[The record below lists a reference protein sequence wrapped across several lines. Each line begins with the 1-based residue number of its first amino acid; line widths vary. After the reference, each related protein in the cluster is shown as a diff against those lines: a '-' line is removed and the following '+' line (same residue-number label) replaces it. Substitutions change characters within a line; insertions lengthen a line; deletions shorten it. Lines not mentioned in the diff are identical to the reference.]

1 MQIDADRCRKR
12 RIKAR
17 SVIGFPQISR
27 TVRDA
32 GTEMY
37 IRKYKNGYRC
47 EVEKHGV
54 RESRT
59 FETKRLAQ
67 EWGKRREL
75 EINPA
80 TVKAEV
86 HLFHDV
92 CDRYLRDVSSRKD
105 GFKWET
111 LRINAFK
118 EHFGNVPLDSLR
130 QPQMASWRDSRQVE
144 VTGGTVRREKTL
156 LNHIFTIARLEWH
169 YIDFKPFE
177 GVKMPADN
185 EVREQV
191 WGWKLIKR
199 VLRAPATGKTQ
210 EAKEAFHIALRT
222 AMRLQE
228 VLAAPALFD
237 KARQVVD
244 LPPELDKMNRRR
256 VIPIGRIA
264 AKLLDRPAFVVDAN
278 EASTLF
284 SDLLGCLGIEGMMFR
299 DSRATALTHLAPK
312 LTILQLQKVSGHK
325 DIRMLARYFREAPE
339 AISRLI

>member
-1 MQIDADRCRKR
+1 M
-12 RIKAR
+12 
-17 SVIGFPQISR
+17 S
-27 TVRDA
+27 
-32 GTEMY
+32 Y
-37 IRKYKNGYRC
+37 IRKSKNGYRC
-47 EVEKHGV
+47 EVEKFGV

-92 CDRYLRDVSSRKD
+92 CDRYLRDVSVKKD
-105 GFKWET
+105 GLKWET

-130 QPQMASWRDSRQVE
+130 QPQMAAWRDARVKE

-156 LNHIFTIARLEWH
+156 LNHIFTVARLEWH

-191 WGWKLIKR
+191 WKWQQIKR
-199 VLRAPATGKTQ
+199 VLRAPATGKT
-210 EAKEAFHIALRT
+210 KEVVDAFHIALRT

-237 KARQVVD
+237 KVRQVVD

-256 VIPIGRIA
+256 VIPIGRIGA
-264 AKLLDRPAFVVDAN
+264 RLLQRAPFIVDAN

-284 SDLLGCLGIEGMMFR
+284 SDLLGCLGIQGMMFR
-299 DSRATALTHLAPK
+299 DSRATALTLMARRVD
-312 LTILQLQKVSGHK
+312 IMRLQRISGHK
-325 DIRMLARYFREAPE
+325 DIRQLSRYYREKSE
-339 AISRLI
+339 DISKLI

>member
-1 MQIDADRCRKR
+1 M
-12 RIKAR
+12 
-17 SVIGFPQISR
+17 S
-27 TVRDA
+27 
-32 GTEMY
+32 Y
-37 IRKYKNGYRC
+37 IRKSKNGYRC
-47 EVEKHGV
+47 EVEKFGI

-75 EINPA
+75 EINPE

-118 EHFGNVPLDSLR
+118 EHFGNVPINSLK
-130 QPQMASWRDSRQVE
+130 QPNMAAWRDDRCKE

-156 LNHIFTIARLEWH
+156 LNHIFTVARLEWH

-210 EAKEAFHIALRT
+210 EVKDAFHIALRT

-228 VLAAPALFD
+228 VLAAPELFD
-237 KARQVVD
+237 KVRQVVD

-256 VIPIGRIA
+256 VIPIGRIGA
-264 AKLLDRPAFVVDAN
+264 RLLQRAPFIVDAN

-299 DSRATALTHLAPK
+299 DSRATALTLLARK
-312 LTILQLQKVSGHK
+312 VDVMRLQKISGHK
-325 DIRMLARYFREAPE
+325 DVRMLSRYYREAPE
-339 AISRLI
+339 NISKLI

>member
-1 MQIDADRCRKR
+1 M
-12 RIKAR
+12 
-17 SVIGFPQISR
+17 S
-27 TVRDA
+27 
-32 GTEMY
+32 Y

-47 EVEKHGV
+47 EVEKFGI

-80 TVKAEV
+80 TVKAPEV

-118 EHFGNVPLDSLR
+118 EHFGNVPINELK
-130 QPQMASWRDSRQVE
+130 QPNMAAWRDARVKE

-156 LNHIFTIARLEWH
+156 LNHIFNVARLEWH
-169 YIDFKPFE
+169 YCDHKPFE
-177 GVKMPADN
+177 GVSMPPDN
-185 EVREQV
+185 QAREATWHWTQIR
-191 WGWKLIKR
+191 K
-199 VLRAPATGKTQ
+199 VLRAPTTGKKGQ
-210 EAKEAFHIALRT
+210 EVKDVFHISLRT
-222 AMRLQE
+222 GLRLQE
-228 VLAAPALFD
+228 ALKAPELFD
-237 KARQVVD
+237 KVRQVVD

-256 VIPIGRIA
+256 VIPIGRIGA
-264 AKLLDRPAFVVDAN
+264 RLLQRAPFVVDAN

-284 SDLLGCLGIEGMMFR
+284 SDLLGCLGITGMMFR
-299 DSRATALTHLAPK
+299 DSRATALTLLARK
-312 LTILQLQKVSGHK
+312 VDVMRLQKISGHK
-325 DIRMLARYFREAPE
+325 DVRMLSRYYRESAE
-339 AISRLI
+339 SISKLI

>member
-1 MQIDADRCRKR
+1 MA
-12 RIKAR
+12 
-17 SVIGFPQISR
+17 
-27 TVRDA
+27 
-32 GTEMY
+32 Y

-47 EVEKHGV
+47 EVEKFGI

-80 TVKAEV
+80 RNSEPVQ

-92 CDRYLRDVSSRKD
+92 CDRYLRDVSVKKD
-105 GFKWET
+105 GLKWEL

-118 EHFGNVPLDSLR
+118 EHFKNVPLDSLR
-130 QPQMASWRDSRQVE
+130 QPQMAAWRDARCKE

-156 LNHIFTIARLEWH
+156 LNHIFTVARQEWH
-169 YIDFKPFE
+169 YITHQPFD
-177 GVKMPADN
+177 GVKMPPDN
-185 EVREQV
+185 ESREQT
-191 WGWKLIKR
+191 WKWQQIKR

-210 EAKEAFHIALRT
+210 EVKEAFHISLRT

-228 VLAAPALFD
+228 VLAAPELFD
-237 KARQVVD
+237 KVRQVVD
-244 LPPELDKMNRRR
+244 LPPELDKMKRRR

-264 AKLLDRPAFVVDAN
+264 AKLLDRPAFVVDPN

-299 DSRATALTHLAPK
+299 DSRATALTLLAKK

-325 DIRMLARYFREAPE
+325 DIRMLGRYFRESPSD
-339 AISRLI
+339 ISKLI

>member
-1 MQIDADRCRKR
+1 M
-12 RIKAR
+12 
-17 SVIGFPQISR
+17 S
-27 TVRDA
+27 
-32 GTEMY
+32 Y
-37 IRKYKNGYRC
+37 IRKSKNGYRC
-47 EVEKHGV
+47 EVEKFGI

-80 TVKAEV
+80 TVKAPEV

-92 CDRYLRDVSSRKD
+92 CDRYLRDVSIKKD
-105 GFKWET
+105 GLKWEA

-118 EHFGNVPLDSLR
+118 EHFGNVPINALK
-130 QPQMASWRDSRQVE
+130 QPNMAAWRDARCKE

-156 LNHIFTIARLEWH
+156 LNHIFTVARLEWH

-199 VLRAPATGKTQ
+199 VLRAPATGKTR
-210 EAKEAFHIALRT
+210 EVVDAFHIALRT

-237 KARQVVD
+237 KVRQVVD

-278 EASTLF
+278 EASTIF

-299 DSRATALTHLAPK
+299 DSRATALTLLARK
-312 LTILQLQKVSGHK
+312 VDVMRLQKISGHK
-325 DIRMLARYFREAPE
+325 DVRMLSRYCREKPE
-339 AISRLI
+339 DISRLI

>member
-1 MQIDADRCRKR
+1 MA
-12 RIKAR
+12 
-17 SVIGFPQISR
+17 
-27 TVRDA
+27 
-32 GTEMY
+32 Y
-37 IRKYKNGYRC
+37 IRKYKTGYRC
-47 EVEKHGV
+47 EVEKFGV

-80 TVKAEV
+80 TVKAEA

-92 CDRYLRDVSSRKD
+92 CDRYLRDVSIKKD
-105 GFKWET
+105 GLKWER

-118 EHFGNVPLDSLR
+118 EHFKNVPINELK
-130 QPQMASWRDSRQVE
+130 QPNMAAWRDARCKE

-156 LNHIFTIARLEWH
+156 LNHIFTVARLEWH

-191 WGWKLIKR
+191 WGWKQIKR
-199 VLRAPATGKTQ
+199 VLRAPATGKTR
-210 EAKEAFHIALRT
+210 EVVDAFHIALRT

-228 VLAAPALFD
+228 VLAAPELFD
-237 KARQVVD
+237 KVRQVVD

-256 VIPIGRIA
+256 VIPIGRIGA
-264 AKLLDRPAFVVDAN
+264 RLLQRAPFIVDPN

-284 SDLLGCLGIEGMMFR
+284 SDLLGCLGIDGMMFR
-299 DSRATALTHLAPK
+299 DSRATALTLLARK
-312 LTILQLQKVSGHK
+312 VDVMRLQKISGHK
-325 DIRMLARYFREAPE
+325 DVRMLSRYYRESAE
-339 AISRLI
+339 SISKLI

>member
-1 MQIDADRCRKR
+1 MA
-12 RIKAR
+12 
-17 SVIGFPQISR
+17 
-27 TVRDA
+27 
-32 GTEMY
+32 Y

-47 EVEKHGV
+47 EVEKFGI

-59 FETKRLAQ
+59 FETKRLAA

-75 EINPA
+75 EINPS

-105 GFKWET
+105 GFKWEN

-118 EHFGNVPLDSLR
+118 EHFGNVPINSLK
-130 QPQMASWRDSRQVE
+130 QPQMAAWRDSRQLE

-156 LNHIFTIARLEWH
+156 LNHIFTVARLEWH
-169 YIDFKPFE
+169 YVDYQPFL
-177 GVKMPADN
+177 GVKMLKDN
-185 EVREQV
+185 EARVQT
-191 WGWKLIKR
+191 WKWQQIKR

-210 EAKEAFHIALRT
+210 EVVDAFHIALRT

-237 KARQVVD
+237 KVRQVVD

-264 AKLLDRPAFVVDAN
+264 ARLLDRPAFVVDPN

-284 SDLLGCLGIEGMMFR
+284 SDLLGCLGITGMMFR
-299 DSRATALTHLAPK
+299 DSRATALTLLARK
-312 LTILQLQKVSGHK
+312 VNVMRLQKISGHK
-325 DIRMLARYFREAPE
+325 DVRMLSRYYREKPE
-339 AISRLI
+339 DISRLI

>member
-1 MQIDADRCRKR
+1 MA
-12 RIKAR
+12 
-17 SVIGFPQISR
+17 
-27 TVRDA
+27 
-32 GTEMY
+32 Y
-37 IRKYKNGYRC
+37 IRKYKTGYRC
-47 EVEKHGV
+47 EVEKFGV

-80 TVKAEV
+80 TVKAEA

-92 CDRYLRDVSSRKD
+92 CDRYLRDVSIKKD
-105 GFKWET
+105 GLKWER

-118 EHFGNVPLDSLR
+118 EHFKNVPINELK
-130 QPQMASWRDSRQVE
+130 QPNMAAWRDARCKE

-156 LNHIFTIARLEWH
+156 LNHIFTVARLEWH

-191 WGWKLIKR
+191 WGWKQIKR
-199 VLRAPATGKTQ
+199 VLRAPATGKT
-210 EAKEAFHIALRT
+210 KEVVDAFHIALRT

-228 VLAAPALFD
+228 VLAAPELFD
-237 KARQVVD
+237 KVRQVVD

-256 VIPIGRIA
+256 VIPIGRIGA
-264 AKLLDRPAFVVDAN
+264 RLLQRAPFIVDAN

-284 SDLLGCLGIEGMMFR
+284 SDLLGCLGIQGMMFR
-299 DSRATALTHLAPK
+299 DSRATALTLMARRVD
-312 LTILQLQKVSGHK
+312 IMRLQRISGHK
-325 DIRMLARYFREAPE
+325 DIRQLSRYYREKSE
-339 AISRLI
+339 DISKLI